1 MNAYRLVIP
10 LFFWLQI
17 NSALAMETPLNGVWQ
32 GQVGQ
37 SDIVVCFNG
46 DQSGSYYHSRHRMP
60 IQLSADEKDNSWREQ
75 NSTGVWKLDSPIN
88 GKLRGV
94 WRDPGNVKTQI
105 ISLVSPTHQADA
117 QPCASDSYNKA
128 LEAFPELKV
137 GQIEAYQGKQ
147 YRTLKIADVE
157 TIELLAQ
164 DAASQKVNLKLRA
177 ILPKTNADL
186 VDFFATRRQF
196 LGDMGLAAEGE
207 SFAEPYYWSSDW
219 LTVHFYRWPPGYGAQ
234 GITLSYRTWNLRTG
248 DEVDVWEWFG
258 TKSYGYIDMAPLP
271 PKLKA
276 HLLKTVIV
284 EPDCDDNYFGQGD
297 FHATLEPG
305 GIKFWENA
313 FGSGCEKEFT
323 IPYKKLGPFLSE
335 KGRAAIKT
343 LKKM

>member
-1 MNAYRLVIP
+1 MDLHRLIIP
-10 LFFWLQI
+10 LFVALQI
-17 NSALAMETPLNGVWQ
+17 NPALAVETPMNGVWQ

-37 SDIVVCFNG
+37 SDIVACFNG
-46 DQSGSYYHSRHRMP
+46 NQNGSYYYSRYKTP
-60 IQLSADEKDNSWREQ
+60 IQLSPDEKNNYWLEENKS
-75 NSTGVWKLDSPIN
+75 GVWKLDAPVS
-88 GKLRGV
+88 GKLSGI
-94 WRDPGNVKTQI
+94 WSDPKNEKTQI
-105 ISLVSPTHQADA
+105 ISLVLLGNQADA
-117 QPCASDSYNKA
+117 QPCASDQYNKA
-128 LEAFPELKV
+128 LEAFPALKV
-137 GQIEAYQGKQ
+137 GKIEGYMDKK

-157 TIELLAQ
+157 TIELLAK
-164 DAASQKVNLKLRA
+164 DAAAQIVNQKLRD

-186 VDFFATRRQF
+186 VDYFSTRRQF

-219 LTVHFYRWPPGYGAQ
+219 ITVHFYHWPPGYGAR

-248 DEVDVWEWFG
+248 KEVDVWEWFG

-276 HLLKTVIV
+276 YILKNLKV

-297 FHATLEPG
+297 FHATLEPS

-323 IPYKKLGPFLSE
+323 IPYGKLGPFLTA

-343 LKKM
+343 FQK